1 MGDSLITIIAIFLA
15 AILMFVFPLMSISE
29 RNDDIAQLGIQ
40 TATVEFVDNVASTG
54 KITLDNYTKFRQQLG
69 ATGNSYD
76 VELEVK
82 VLDENPGKKTT
93 WAVPDKFGE
102 NVYYS
107 VYTSQIEN
115 ELGFEY
121 TDKDG
126 QKIEGKNY
134 GTYPLKEGDI
144 FTVSI
149 KNTNTTIS
157 QMLRNF
163 FYTVTGK
170 DTYQVAA
177 KHAAMVRSNGN

>member
-1 MGDSLITIIAIFLA
+1 
-15 AILMFVFPLMSISE
+15 MSISE

-54 KITLDNYTKFRQQLG
+54 KITLDDYSKFMQQLG

-76 VELEVK
+76 VDLEVK

-93 WAVPDKFGE
+93 WAVTDKIGE

-107 VYTSQIEN
+107 VYTSQIEK
-115 ELGFEY
+115 ELGFGI
-121 TDKDG
+121 DGKD
-126 QKIEGKNY
+126 N

-144 FTVSI
+144 FTVSV

>member
-40 TATVEFVDNVASTG
+40 TATTEFVDNVSSIG
-54 KITLDNYTKFRQQLG
+54 KITTEDYNAFMQSLA

-76 VELEVK
+76 VEMEVK

-93 WAVPDKFGE
+93 WAVTDKIGE
-102 NVYYS
+102 NIYYS
-107 VYTSQIEN
+107 VYTSQIE
-115 ELGFEY
+115 EVLS
-121 TDKDG
+121 TDNK
-126 QKIEGKNY
+126 Y
-134 GTYPLKEGDI
+134 VLKEGDI
-144 FTVSI
+144 LTVSV

-163 FYTVTGK
+163 FYTVSGS

-177 KHAAMVRSNGN
+177 KHAAMIKSNGK